1 MEIRTG
7 CCGWSAL
14 RAKDVAEPDW
24 RRHYQHKLQLYAAHY
39 PLVEV
44 NSTFYK
50 LPKPETAVRWRAL
63 ADQVNPAFEFAV
75 KVNQTVTHK
84 ARFRGQEAISAFAE
98 SAKIAKGLRTKVLLL
113 QCPASFGP
121 SPENEAAMRDFLEG
135 IPRDDFLVVWEPRGK
150 WEEVPGKV
158 AAICEEFMLVHCT
171 DPFRG
176 FPLTPGPIVYLRL
189 HGAPPGERMYR
200 YTYTDQDLHWLGER
214 LGKLDAEIVYVL
226 FNNDTMAQDALR
238 FRRLWEEEQERDC

>member
-1 MEIRTG
+1 
-7 CCGWSAL
+7 
-14 RAKDVAEPDW
+14 VAEPDW
-24 RRHYQHKLQLYAAHY
+24 RGHYQHKLQLYTAHY

-63 ADQVNPAFEFAV
+63 ADQVNPDFEFTV
-75 KVNQTVTHK
+75 KVYQGVTHK
-84 ARFRGQEAISAFAE
+84 ARFRGEEALSAFSATAE
-98 SAKIAKGLRTKVLLL
+98 IARTLRARVLLL
-113 QCPASFGP
+113 QCPPSFGP
-121 SPENEAAMRDFLEG
+121 TQENEAALRDFLTG
-135 IPRDDFLVVWEPRGK
+135 IDRDDFVLVWEPRGK
-150 WEEVPGKV
+150 WGEVPEKV

-176 FPLTPGPIVYLRL
+176 VPITPGPIVYLRL

-200 YTYTDQDLHWLGER
+200 YTYTGQDLHWLGER
-214 LGKLDAEIVYVL
+214 LGKLDAEIVYIL

-238 FRRLWEEEQERDC
+238 FRRLWEE